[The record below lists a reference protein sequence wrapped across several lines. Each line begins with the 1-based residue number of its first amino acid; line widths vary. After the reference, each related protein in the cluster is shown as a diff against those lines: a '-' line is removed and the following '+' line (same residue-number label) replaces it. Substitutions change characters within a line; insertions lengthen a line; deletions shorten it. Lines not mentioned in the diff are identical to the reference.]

1 MSWPQQPPHRK
12 PLPSQ
17 GRGLRPLEGG
27 KEWGLEREFPAGQ
40 TGASLESG
48 HSAEL
53 LGLLGAVDTLEN
65 SPCQERPHE
74 LFLAVDSMGVEGD
87 MGLHAHLCPRAGL
100 WDLTE
105 SSSQRRRRLQ
115 QPRAAPSRGKSSSGG
130 DGNLLGTCGH
140 SWCSNSASQPCLPGS
155 LSGSRRHRGGADVFP
170 PDVISNSNFT
180 ELRREN
186 VSEAAPPVTSHPSVW
201 VGTSSLSFLGRKEQH
216 AGDVQCWLLYFNF
229 LFPVML
235 LECLLGSPSD

>member
-27 KEWGLEREFPAGQ
+27 KEWGFEREFPAGQ
-40 TGASLESG
+40 TGASLELG

-74 LFLAVDSMGVEGD
+74 LFLAVDSMCVEGD

-100 WDLTE
+100 WDWTE
-105 SSSQRRRRLQ
+105 SSSQRRRRRSSPGQL
-115 QPRAAPSRGKSSSGG
+115 PAEGRAAVEGM
-130 DGNLLGTCGH
+130 GTCCGH
-140 SWCSNSASQPCLPGS
+140 VVTAGAANSASQPCLPGS

-229 LFPVML
+229 LFHVIL